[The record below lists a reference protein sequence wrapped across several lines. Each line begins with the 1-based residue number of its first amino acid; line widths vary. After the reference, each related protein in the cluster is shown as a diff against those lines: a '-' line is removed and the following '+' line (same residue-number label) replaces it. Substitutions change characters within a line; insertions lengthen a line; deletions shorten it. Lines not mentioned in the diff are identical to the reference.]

1 MSVVRIATLLTG
13 ALVLSAQEPA
23 YKFSTTVFGKP
34 LYGFGTTVVA
44 SSGFRGEI
52 YEIEPDSR
60 RLPDFSTLTPVGTVY
75 TPYLFVPLRQF
86 DQGFPGV
93 TGRFEWFAIDY
104 TGRFWV
110 SKPGK
115 YRFALASDDG
125 SNLYIDGKRL
135 IENDKQHALKEK
147 AGTIKLKTGV
157 HDIRVSYFQ
166 GPRFQVAL
174 VLRVASPEDRELRV
188 FDTNEF
194 NPPADAPE

>member
-1 MSVVRIATLLTG
+1 MVVTG
-13 ALVLSAQEPA
+13 ALVLSAEEPI

-34 LYGFGTTVVA
+34 LYGFGTSVA
-44 SSGFRGEI
+44 ANSGFRGEI
-52 YEIEPDSR
+52 YEIERDSR
-60 RLPDFSTLTPVGTVY
+60 RLPDFSRLTPVGTVF
-75 TPYLFVPLRQF
+75 TPYLFVPLREF

-125 SNLYIDGKRL
+125 SILYIDGKGV
-135 IENDKQHALKEK
+135 IENDKVHQLKEK
-147 AGTIKLKTGV
+147 SGTVKLKTGA

-174 VLRVASPEDRELRV
+174 VLRVAGPEDRELRV
-188 FDTNEF
+188 FDTDEF
-194 NPPADAPE
+194 KPPSD

>member
-1 MSVVRIATLLTG
+1 MVLTG
-13 ALVLSAQEPA
+13 ALVLSAEEPI

-44 SSGFRGEI
+44 NSGFRGEI

-75 TPYLFVPLRQF
+75 TPYLFVPLREF

-125 SNLYIDGKRL
+125 SILYIDGKRV
-135 IENDKQHALKEK
+135 IENDKQHQLKEK
-147 AGTIKLKTGV
+147 SGTVKLKTGA

-174 VLRVASPEDRELRV
+174 VLRVAGPDDREFRV
-188 FDTNEF
+188 FDTEEF
-194 NPPADAPE
+194 RPPAD